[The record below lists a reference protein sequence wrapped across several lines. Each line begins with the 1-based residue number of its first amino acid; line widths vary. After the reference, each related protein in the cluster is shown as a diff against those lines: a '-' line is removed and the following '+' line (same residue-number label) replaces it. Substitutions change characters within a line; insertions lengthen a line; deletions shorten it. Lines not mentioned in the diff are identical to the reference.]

1 MATQEKA
8 VANATAGGDRIEIL
22 DALRGFALC
31 GILIANLPV
40 FTGWYM
46 MPPDRQAALAAPGAA
61 VLYDQL
67 IKFFVD
73 GKFYTIFSLLFGI
86 GFTLQLDRLEKRG
99 AAGIAVF
106 RRRMLVLLAIGF
118 IHMTFV
124 WQGDILTL
132 YAALGLLLPLFRPWK
147 ESSLL
152 ALAVFLL
159 AVPLALVPLCAWAG
173 IDLGHWLEGIGLQ
186 ITRDVGGPLLESPIA
201 YMESGDWNAFAAWQL
216 SGLPFRIEHLLV
228 TWRVPKVLG
237 IMLLGMVL
245 GRRLI
250 AGTLLTDRKLLLRT
264 LVFGLAIGIPTSLVF
279 ALDPMVYQEHWSS
292 VLGTVPLALAYAAGF
307 VLAWPKAKGALGIMA
322 PVGRMALTN
331 YLTHTLLGVLMLG
344 VFFGIAG
351 RLGPLQTTLVA
362 LPIIVFQI
370 AFSRWWLARHAQ
382 GPMERLWRWGT
393 YGAVKPR

>member
-1 MATQEKA
+1 MATQAKA
-8 VANATAGGDRIEIL
+8 VASATASRDRIEIL
-22 DALRGFALC
+22 DALRGFALI

-46 MPPDRQAALAAPGAA
+46 IPQPQQGTLASPETAT
-61 VLYDQL
+61 LYDQL

-118 IHMTFV
+118 VHMALV

-152 ALAVFLL
+152 ILAVFLL
-159 AVPLALVPLCAWAG
+159 ALPLALVPLCAHYG
-173 IDLGHWLEGIGLQ
+173 IDLGHWLESIGLG
-186 ITRDVGGPLLESPIA
+186 IVTAIDGPLRPGPIS
-201 YMESGDWNAFAAWQL
+201 YMQSGDWSAFAAWQV

-228 TWRVPKVLG
+228 TWRIPKVLG

-250 AGTLLTDRKLLLRT
+250 AGTLLENHRLLLRT
-264 LVFGLAIGIPTSLVF
+264 LVFGLLIGIPPSLVF
-279 ALDPMVYQEHWSS
+279 ALDPLVYQEHWSS

-307 VLAWPKAKGALGIMA
+307 ALAWPKAKGVLGVMA

-331 YLTHTLLGVLMLG
+331 YLMHSLFGVLMLG
-344 VFFGIAG
+344 VFFGLAG
-351 RLGPLQTTLVA
+351 TLGPGGTTLVA
-362 LPIIVFQI
+362 VPVILFQI
-370 AFSRWWLARHAQ
+370 VFSRWWLARHEQ
-382 GPMERLWRWGT
+382 GPMEALWRWGT
-393 YGAVKPR
+393 YGSVKPR